1 MRGRKAEHPKM
12 EGQLLHQFK
21 EMEVSF
27 SIFFQFI
34 FFILKKNIYIYRIY
48 KIKLQNTTKILYH

>member
-34 FFILKKNIYIYRIY
+34 FFILKKYIYIEY
-48 KIKLQNTTKILYH
+48 IK